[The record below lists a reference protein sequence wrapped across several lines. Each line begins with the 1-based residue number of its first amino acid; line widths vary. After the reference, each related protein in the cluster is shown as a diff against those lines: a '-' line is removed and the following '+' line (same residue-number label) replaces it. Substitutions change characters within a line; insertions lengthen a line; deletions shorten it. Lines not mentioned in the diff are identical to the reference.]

1 MDPMSTMI
9 VQHTVKDFGQWKTQ
23 YDAMFDLRKN
33 FGCTGE
39 EVYKGNGNQNAVV
52 IFTHWGS
59 KDQAAKYGQS
69 QELKDGMAKAGVV
82 SAPHIYFV
90 D

>member
-1 MDPMSTMI
+1 MI
-9 VQHTVKDFGQWKTQ
+9 VQHSVKDFSQWKTQ
-23 YDAMFDLRKN
+23 FDAMFDLRKN

-39 EVYKGNGNQNAVV
+39 EVYRGEKNQNSVV
-52 IFTHWGS
+52 IFTHWGT
-59 KDQAAKYGQS
+59 KDQAVKYGQS

-82 SAPHIYFV
+82 SAPNIIFA